1 MRLLIAE
8 DEVDLAE
15 ALTVFLRKSF
25 FGGRRPQ
32 RAGPLPLRRS
42 CDKKTLMETSEGE
55 KRVFCIRRSRS
66 FLFAAKG

>member
-15 ALTVFLRKSF
+15 ARTVFEKII

-42 CDKKTLMETSEGE
+42 CDKKTLMETLEGE

>member
-15 ALTVFLRKSF
+15 ALTVFLRKIIF
-25 FGGRRPQ
+25 RRTPSQ
-32 RAGPLPLRRS
+32 RARPLPLRRS
-42 CDKKTLMETSEGE
+42 CDKKTLMETLEGE